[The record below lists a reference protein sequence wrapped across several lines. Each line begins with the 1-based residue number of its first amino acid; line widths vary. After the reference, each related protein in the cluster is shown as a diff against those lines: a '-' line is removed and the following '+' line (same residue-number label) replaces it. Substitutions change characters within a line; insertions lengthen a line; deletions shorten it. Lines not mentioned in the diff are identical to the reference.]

1 MPHYSNYGGTRF
13 SAQPEKE
20 SFHTPFGTARFKE
33 SFGSFEPRD
42 VESVDIGQPPDPEIG
57 GLKGEFQADEL
68 TGEGRPM
75 NSWTN
80 GSATSFED
88 RWEFLDTGYD
98 LNVVGFGNR
107 IDADI
112 QRPTH
117 PNDNIGTNSGP
128 GGSSYMTAES
138 LVFPGLYD
146 LAGYEGSG
154 TATCSNLLSPGF
166 DAGRNEHGIII
177 DNPGTAPH
185 IGGTSGPGGSSYM
198 TETFEP
204 LAGMNSFGES
214 LNPVLEIG
222 GQAGPGGTSYMTGSI
237 GCQTMP
243 PCSITGSAGPGGD
256 DI

>member
-1 MPHYSNYGGTRF
+1 
-13 SAQPEKE
+13 
-20 SFHTPFGTARFKE
+20 
-33 SFGSFEPRD
+33 
-42 VESVDIGQPPDPEIG
+42 
-57 GLKGEFQADEL
+57 
-68 TGEGRPM
+68 
-75 NSWTN
+75 
-80 GSATSFED
+80 
-88 RWEFLDTGYD
+88 
-98 LNVVGFGNR
+98 
-107 IDADI
+107 ADI